1 MMRNFKIRQF
11 HSRDMPMLYRIC
23 LLTGK
28 DGVDASGTVDEDIL
42 GHIYAAPYATFEPDL
57 CFVLT
62 ENDSAIGYILGTR
75 DSTAFA
81 EMCGQNWWPALRRK
95 YPLMDEHDVTRTALL
110 SRAIHNGYQPPGITS
125 EYPAHLHIDILSSG
139 QGMGYGRQLID
150 SFCSRLRE
158 HQVPALHFG
167 VSKLN
172 QRAVGFYKHLGFH
185 LIETTDRSY
194 LFGMHL

>member
-1 MMRNFKIRQF
+1 
-11 HSRDMPMLYRIC
+11 MLYRIC

-81 EMCGQNWWPALRRK
+81 EMCGQNWWPVLRRK
-95 YPLMDEHDVTRTALL
+95 YPLMEEHDETRTALL
-110 SRAIHNGYQPPGITS
+110 IRSLHKGYQPPS
-125 EYPAHLHIDILSSG
+125 FAAEYPAHLHIDILTSG
-139 QGMGYGRQLID
+139 QGMGFGRQLID
-150 SFCSRLRE
+150 IFCARLRE

-167 VSKLN
+167 VSRLN
-172 QRAVGFYKHLGFH
+172 QRAFGFYEHLGFH

-194 LFGMHL
+194 LFGMYL